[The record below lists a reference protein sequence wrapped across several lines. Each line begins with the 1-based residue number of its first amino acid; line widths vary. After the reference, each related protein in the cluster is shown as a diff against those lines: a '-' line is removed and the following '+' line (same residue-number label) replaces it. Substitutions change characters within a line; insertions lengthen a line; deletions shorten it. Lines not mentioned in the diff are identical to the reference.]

1 MKSAKYAGYVAISA
15 CKELK
20 KEDFMKLD
28 NITDISTYLATFS
41 SELGERILESFP
53 PLHGAEDPSSPLLAK
68 LLRRP
73 FPGQAV
79 AIMGVARQLAQARS
93 AAVVA
98 ECGAGKTLISL
109 ASAYVVANPK
119 PFAALAMVPSHL
131 TVKWARESL
140 QTIPHLRVFLIDGL
154 RESRSKAP
162 NGIHEVKLR
171 NGRIVREGFTTTL
184 ADLRLRKGHPNAR
197 ARWNALCPQP
207 ALFVV
212 SKETAKLSWF
222 WRHAYNIA
230 QSGRYQGSVV
240 NPDTGQP
247 VYDGEGERLLSSDF
261 KKARHSEWIG
271 PKDDSGEP
279 DLKDRRKVFSALWEA
294 DRSKVRRSAVI
305 DFIGR
310 HLRNFFDFAIADEVH
325 ELKGADT
332 AQGNALGTLASAAKK
347 TIVLTGTL
355 LGGYADDVYEILFR
369 LQPHKMIEC
378 GFEHAIGVRPFME
391 TYGLLETITTI
402 EPAENACSEAK
413 VTRRVRRRPGASPQL
428 FGDFLM
434 PLAAF
439 LSLEDIAQALP
450 PYREEVVRVEM
461 DEALKRAY
469 QKLEGEIKEAL
480 RQHPG
485 NPSVISSGMN
495 ALLLYPDKPFSL
507 GTLYG
512 SEFDAETH
520 RRECFVIAEPED
532 LDQNRLYAKERRLL
546 GEVQSSLSRGRKVQV
561 FAVYTRTRDVTRR
574 LERILQREGIRV
586 AVLTSD
592 VKPELREAW
601 YERQLRQ
608 GMQVCIAHPR
618 LVCLGLD
625 LIFAPDILFYETGY
639 SLYTLR
645 QASRRSWRIGQTQDV
660 AVKYFAYANTAQET
674 CLRLMGKKLLVALAM
689 EGKFSAEGLQA
700 VAEDDDLLMA
710 MAREL
715 VTEQRIGQSAELTW
729 RQIQVQ
735 NEAFGHRDTALGE
748 PPGESLVRAEDELA
762 RPARPPLAPIVD
774 QLLLFGTSLVA
785 ASGHKGTRPSRPA
798 RMSPAAEQ
806 LGLF

>member
-1 MKSAKYAGYVAISA
+1 MDRPGSIGQ
-15 CKELK
+15 
-20 KEDFMKLD
+20 
-28 NITDISTYLATFS
+28 YLTTFAN
-41 SELGERILESFP
+41 ELGERILESFP
-53 PLHGAEDPSSPLLAK
+53 PLHGADDPPSPVLPK

-73 FPGQAV
+73 FPGQTV
-79 AIMGVARQLAQARS
+79 AIMGVAGQLAQARS

-98 ECGAGKTLISL
+98 ECGAGKTLIAL
-109 ASAYVVANPK
+109 ASLYV
-119 PFAALAMVPSHL
+119 AARGGSFTACALVPPHL
-131 TVKWARESL
+131 TIKWARESL

-154 RESRSKAP
+154 RDTRSKTP
-162 NGIHEVKLR
+162 NGIHEVRLR
-171 NGRIVREGFTTTL
+171 NGRIVREGLATTL
-184 ADLRLRKGHPNAR
+184 TDLRLRKGYPSAR
-197 ARWNALCPQP
+197 ARWNAICPQP
-207 ALFVV
+207 AVFIL
-212 SKETAKLSWF
+212 SKETAKLGWF
-222 WRHAYNIA
+222 WRHAFSIA
-230 QSGRYQGSVV
+230 ESGRYQGSVV
-240 NPDTGQP
+240 NPDTGEP
-247 VYDGEGERLLSSDF
+247 IYSTDDGERLLTADF

-271 PKDDSGEP
+271 TKDDSEEP
-279 DLKDRRKVFSALWEA
+279 DLKARRKLFSALWQA
-294 DRSKVRRSAVI
+294 DGSKVRRSAVI

-369 LQPHKMIEC
+369 LQPRKMIEC
-378 GFEHAIGVRPFME
+378 GFEHGVGVRPFME

-461 DEALKRAY
+461 DDLLKRAY
-469 QKLEGEIKEAL
+469 QKLENEIKEAL

-485 NPSVISSGMN
+485 NPSVISTGMN
-495 ALLLYPDKPFSL
+495 ALLLYPDKPFNL
-507 GTLYG
+507 GPLYG
-512 SEFDAETH
+512 SEFDPETH
-520 RRECFVIAEPED
+520 RRERFVIAEPED
-532 LDQNRLYAKERRLL
+532 LDENRLYGKERRLL
-546 GEVQSSLSRGRKVQV
+546 EEIQSSLSRGRNVQV

-574 LERILQREGIRV
+574 LERILQRDGIRV

-601 YERQLRQ
+601 YERQLAH

-625 LIFAPDILFYETGY
+625 LWAFSDIFFYETGY

-660 AVKYFAYANTAQET
+660 SVKYFAYAKTAQET

-715 VTEQRIGQSAELTW
+715 VTQQGIGESAEMVW
-729 RQIQVQ
+729 RDIQAQ
-735 NEAFGHRDTALGE
+735 NAAIVH
-748 PPGESLVRAEDELA
+748 AEA
-762 RPARPPLAPIVD
+762 RPAEPALDVGSIPHLELPESAAQPLPTVVD
-774 QLLLFGTSLVA
+774 QLLLFSASLASTSSRKRA
-785 ASGHKGTRPSRPA
+785 PRRSSSGLSSGEK
-798 RMSPAAEQ
+798 Q
-806 LGLF
+806 LMLF